1 MRALR
6 ILLIF
11 VVIVGG
17 LFVIADRV
25 AVHFAEDKAADK
37 IRTSEGLAD
46 NPDVSIKGFP
56 FLTQVVGGTLDDVEI
71 GIKNY
76 DAKSGGDSIRIADL
90 DAEMHGVEFDSSYSS
105 ATAESATGTARISY
119 DELLKAVKKGD
130 VAQVAPGITAQIDGL
145 SYGGGDKIKV
155 AVSVKTPVGTLHP
168 TVLSAVDVADGKVS
182 ARADSLPKIGA
193 FDLAEGRVRAVTDFQ
208 QAIDNLPAGI
218 ELDKVQAVK
227 DGVEITVKGS
237 KLKLVG

>member
-25 AVHFAEDKAADK
+25 AVNFAEDKAADK
-37 IRTSEGLAD
+37 IRTSEALAD
-46 NPDVSIKGFP
+46 TPDVSIKGFP

-71 GIKNY
+71 GIKDY

-119 DELLKAVKKGD
+119 AELLKAVKKQD

-155 AVSVKTPVGTLHP
+155 AVTVKTPVGTLHP
-168 TVLSAVDVADGKVS
+168 TVLSAVKVTDGKVS

-218 ELDKVQAVK
+218 ELDNVQAVQ

-237 KLKLVG
+237 NLKLVG